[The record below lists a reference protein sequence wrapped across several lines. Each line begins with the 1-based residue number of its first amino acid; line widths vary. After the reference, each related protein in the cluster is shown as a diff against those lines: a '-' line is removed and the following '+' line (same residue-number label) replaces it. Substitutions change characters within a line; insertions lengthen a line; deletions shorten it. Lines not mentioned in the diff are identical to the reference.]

1 MNKKVMTVALVLL
14 SISAINLFAQVPPA
28 LRGNYGLLSGYT
40 YGYWAGLF
48 GYGTA
53 TVSSSGAVAY
63 SSYFPA
69 AGTTGYGRG
78 ALSRTGAFSL
88 NNGVSGKAQIYSN
101 RVGYGIFSDSYG
113 RGYFALGR

>member
-1 MNKKVMTVALVLL
+1 MNKKVTTVALVALL
-14 SISAINLFAQVPPA
+14 ISALNLFAQVPPA
-28 LRGNYGLLSGYT
+28 LRGTYGLITGYT
-40 YGYWAGLF
+40 SGYWAGLF

-69 AGTTGYGRG
+69 TGHTGNGRG
-78 ALSRTGAFSL
+78 ALSRTGVFSL
-88 NNGVSGKAQIYSN
+88 NNGVSGRAQVHSN
-101 RVGYGIFSDSYG
+101 RVGYGLFSDSIG

>member
-14 SISAINLFAQVPPA
+14 SISAINLFAQVPA
-28 LRGNYGLLSGYT
+28 TLRGNYGLLSGYT
-40 YGYWAGLF
+40 YGYNAGLF

-69 AGTTGYGRG
+69 TGHTGSGRG
-78 ALSRTGAFSL
+78 TLSRTGAFSL

-101 RVGYGIFSDSYG
+101 RVGYGVFTDPYG

>member
-1 MNKKVMTVALVLL
+1 MNKKVMTVALVVL
-14 SISAINLFAQVPPA
+14 SISAINLFAQVPAA

-40 YGYWAGLF
+40 YGYYAGLF

-69 AGTTGYGRG
+69 TGQTGSGRG
-78 ALSRTGAFSL
+78 TLSKTGAFSL
-88 NNGVSGKAQIYSN
+88 NNGVSGRAQIYSN
-101 RVGYGIFSDSYG
+101 RVGYGVFSDPYG